1 MFYFRTVYYY
11 SPRHLSWFIPGT
23 TVASAFSGLS
33 FMSPPPNFFFCHL
46 VFRLSVPVPLSRSPP
61 SYPLCQVIQIATVND
76 FPPIFSFVNRRFI
89 VLFSGHLQLSS
100 RDGLTSSSFFFFEK
114 KNQTRI
120 RLTLR
125 HRMCTLSDLQS
136 SARTQRSRQAR
147 EGVRRVI
154 GVCNRTMPCSR
165 RDPWTRWRVA
175 DTPSRAFGRP
185 HVLLACKDG
194 WRGVELVGED
204 RERPR

>member
-1 MFYFRTVYYY
+1 MYSHLRNYILRAKVVLLCFTSEQFTSTALDIFRD
-11 SPRHLSWFIPGT
+11 LSLVRP
-23 TVASAFSGLS
+23 SHPLS
-33 FMSPPPNFFFCHL
+33 LVFPSCHL
-46 VFRLSVPVPLSRSPP
+46 LPTFFSSSRLSVPVPLSRSPP

-165 RDPWTRWRVA
+165 RDP
-175 DTPSRAFGRP
+175 
-185 HVLLACKDG
+185 
-194 WRGVELVGED
+194 
-204 RERPR
+204 

>member
-33 FMSPPPNFFFCHL
+33 FMSPPPNFFFFRHL

-100 RDGLTSSSFFFFEK
+100 RDGLTSSSFFFFGK
-114 KNQTRI
+114 KKKPNKDPAHTSPQDVHVVRFTVVSAHPKVKAGARGRQT
-120 RLTLR
+120 
-125 HRMCTLSDLQS
+125 SY
-136 SARTQRSRQAR
+136 RS
-147 EGVRRVI
+147 
-154 GVCNRTMPCSR
+154 
-165 RDPWTRWRVA
+165 
-175 DTPSRAFGRP
+175 
-185 HVLLACKDG
+185 L
-194 WRGVELVGED
+194 
-204 RERPR
+204 